1 MKEPRWVSRLVV
13 DIIHFEQL
21 REHGGLHGIGDENA
35 LESALSR
42 PQQRYHYDN
51 AADLAV
57 LAAAYCY
64 GIARSNCYR
73 DGNKRTAF
81 VTMVVF
87 LGLNGLDLVAE
98 EPDVVRLMVA
108 TAAGTMSED
117 DLAQWIREHV
127 GGKEGKASR

>member
-21 REHGGLHGIGDENA
+21 REHGGLQGIGDENA

-42 PQQRYHYDN
+42 PQHKYHYDN
-51 AADLAV
+51 ATDLAA

-87 LGLNGLDLVAE
+87 LGLNGLDLVADE
-98 EPDVVRLMVA
+98 RDVVAVMLR
-108 TAAGTMSED
+108 TASGTMSEA
-117 DLAQWIREHV
+117 DLAQWIRER
-127 GGKEGKASR
+127 ARR

>member
-1 MKEPRWVSRLVV
+1 VKEPRWVSRLVV

-21 REHGGLHGIGDENA
+21 REHGGLQGIGDENA

-42 PQQRYHYDN
+42 PQHKYHYDK
-51 AADLAV
+51 AIDLAA

-98 EPDVVRLMVA
+98 ERDVVKSMLA
-108 TAAGTMSED
+108 TAAGTQSEE
-117 DLAQWIREHV
+117 DLAQWCRERSVH
-127 GGKEGKASR
+127 R